1 MTLDAP
7 LDDEKKAAM
16 REYREVLRNLTTVLQ
31 NPTEVSWPVNPI

>member
-16 REYREVLRNLTTVLQ
+16 REYREVLRSLPAQLENTSNV
-31 NPTEVSWPVNPI
+31 NWPVIPF